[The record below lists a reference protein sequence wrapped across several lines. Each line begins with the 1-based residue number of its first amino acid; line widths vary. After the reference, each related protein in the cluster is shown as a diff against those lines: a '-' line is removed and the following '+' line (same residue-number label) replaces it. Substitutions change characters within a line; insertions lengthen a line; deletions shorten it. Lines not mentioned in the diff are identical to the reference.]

1 MKTIKLT
8 LEGEPAYVEAI
19 NRLLGECLDI
29 AEASKDQHVALRPG
43 IVRRVLRIYA
53 EQGRHR
59 CHSPVLSPDDAL
71 GEGPEG
77 YD

>member
-29 AEASKDQHVALRPG
+29 AEVSKDQHVALRPG
-43 IVRRVLRIYA
+43 IVRRVLRIY
-53 EQGRHR
+53 
-59 CHSPVLSPDDAL
+59 SPVLSPDDGA
-71 GEGPEG
+71 EGRG
-77 YD
+77 GRTGGV